1 LNKCCSLKSGMAIRH
16 KDDLAMTDVE
26 RFAALY
32 NQSLSTLKVNSYN
45 KPDHLPDDLVE
56 LKQFI
61 EDKMDTLTK

>member
-1 LNKCCSLKSGMAIRH
+1 MNKCWSLKSGMAIRH

>member
-1 LNKCCSLKSGMAIRH
+1 
-16 KDDLAMTDVE
+16 MTDVE
-26 RFAALY
+26 RFAALH

-45 KPDHLPDDLVE
+45 KPDRLPDDLVE